1 MTLSA
6 LRAATTL
13 RLQRMPF
20 DEIRAVLTTDDPEIA
35 RRYLELH
42 QERLAER
49 HAEERRAVAELAAL
63 SLSHGD
69 HAVLHGHQRRRV
81 HRRRT

>member
-6 LRAATTL
+6 LRAAKTL
-13 RLQRMPF
+13 RVQRMPF
-20 DEIRAVLTTDDPEIA
+20 DEIRAVLTADDPEIV

-49 HAEERRAVAELAAL
+49 YADEQRAVARLARAIRDPR
-63 SLSHGD
+63 GIR
-69 HAVLHGHQRRRV
+69 GREPR
-81 HRRRT
+81 

>member
-1 MTLSA
+1 MTLAA

-20 DEIRAVLTTDDPEIA
+20 DEIRAVLTADDPEIA

-49 HAEERRAVAELAAL
+49 YADERRAVARLARAIR
-63 SLSHGD
+63 D
-69 HAVLHGHQRRRV
+69 PRRIPGREPG
-81 HRRRT
+81 

>member
-20 DEIRAVLTTDDPEIA
+20 DEIRAVLTADDPDIV
-35 RRYLELH
+35 RRHLELH

-49 HAEERRAVAELAAL
+49 FADERRVVARLARTI
-63 SLSHGD
+63 GD
-69 HAVLHGHQRRRV
+69 RGGLGEPG
-81 HRRRT
+81 

>member
-6 LRAATTL
+6 LRVATTL

-20 DEIRAVLTTDDPEIA
+20 DEIRAVLTADDPEIV
-35 RRYLELH
+35 RRHLELH

-49 HAEERRAVAELAAL
+49 YAEERREVARLAA
-63 SLSHGD
+63 SLS
-69 HAVLHGHQRRRV
+69 
-81 HRRRT
+81 

>member
-6 LRAATTL
+6 LRVATTL

-20 DEIRAVLTTDDPEIA
+20 DEIRAVLTADDPEIV

-49 HAEERRAVAELAAL
+49 YAEERRAVARLAACL
-63 SLSHGD
+63 S
-69 HAVLHGHQRRRV
+69 
-81 HRRRT
+81 

>member
-20 DEIRAVLTTDDPEIA
+20 DEIRAVLTADDPEIA

-49 HAEERRAVAELAAL
+49 YAAERRVVAGLARTIGDRGGLGEPGRCASCL
-63 SLSHGD
+63 S
-69 HAVLHGHQRRRV
+69 
-81 HRRRT
+81 

>member
-20 DEIRAVLTTDDPEIA
+20 DEILAVLTADDPEIA

-49 HAEERRAVAELAAL
+49 YAEERRAVARLAA
-63 SLSHGD
+63 SLS
-69 HAVLHGHQRRRV
+69 
-81 HRRRT
+81 